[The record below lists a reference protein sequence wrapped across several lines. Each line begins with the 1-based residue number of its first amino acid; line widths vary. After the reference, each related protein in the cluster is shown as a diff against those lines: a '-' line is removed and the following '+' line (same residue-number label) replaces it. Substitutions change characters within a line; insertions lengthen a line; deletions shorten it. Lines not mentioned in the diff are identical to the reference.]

1 MTRRAIFSI
10 IFSMFHSPFLSTS
23 VKKEEERRIYS
34 PEESS
39 ELELFAESE
48 GRVVEAER
56 AVSARSA

>member
-1 MTRRAIFSI
+1 MEKANDKTQNPWQMTRRA

-23 VKKEEERRIYS
+23 VKKEEEKRIYS

-48 GRVVEAER
+48 G
-56 AVSARSA
+56 